1 MIMRN
6 LLIKI
11 TLNIIPSAEQSM
23 PKLLIKLKKN
33 KTQTKIKKPN
43 FYEVIL
49 LNDDFTTMEFVVKVL
64 QLFFNMTK
72 LTANKIMLKI
82 HNEGSAVCGVYPY
95 EVAETKVIQVINFA
109 KQNQYPLKCIMKK
122 SN

>member
-1 MIMRN
+1 
-6 LLIKI
+6 
-11 TLNIIPSAEQSM
+11 M
-23 PKLLIKLKKN
+23 PKVLIKLKKN
-33 KTQTKIKKPN
+33 KTQVKIKRPD

-72 LTANKIMLKI
+72 PKANKIMLKI
-82 HNEGSAVCGVYPY
+82 HNDGSAICGVYPY
-95 EVAETKVIQVINFA
+95 EVAETKVIEVINFA

-122 SN
+122 SI

>member
-1 MIMRN
+1 
-6 LLIKI
+6 
-11 TLNIIPSAEQSM
+11 M
-23 PKLLIKLKKN
+23 PKVLIKLKKN
-33 KTQTKIKKPN
+33 KNQVKIKKPD

-72 LTANKIMLKI
+72 PKANKIMLKI
-82 HNEGSAVCGVYPY
+82 HNDGSAICGVYPY
-95 EVAETKVIQVINFA
+95 EVAETKVIEVINFA

-122 SN
+122 SI

>member
-1 MIMRN
+1 
-6 LLIKI
+6 
-11 TLNIIPSAEQSM
+11 M
-23 PKLLIKLKKN
+23 PKVLIKLKKN
-33 KTQTKIKKPN
+33 KTQVKIKKPD

-72 LTANKIMLKI
+72 SKANKIMLKI
-82 HNEGSAVCGVYPY
+82 HNDGSAICGVYTY
-95 EVAETKVIQVINFA
+95 EVAETKVIEVINFA

-122 SN
+122 SI

>member
-1 MIMRN
+1 MPKV
-6 LLIKI
+6 LIKF
-11 TLNIIPSAEQSM
+11 
-23 PKLLIKLKKN
+23 KKI
-33 KTQTKIKKPN
+33 KTQAKIKKPE

-72 LTANKIMLKI
+72 PKANKIMLKI
-82 HNEGSAVCGVYPY
+82 HNDGSAVCGVYPY
-95 EVAETKVIQVINFA
+95 EVAETKVMEVINLA

-122 SN
+122 SI

>member
-1 MIMRN
+1 MPKV
-6 LLIKI
+6 LIKF
-11 TLNIIPSAEQSM
+11 
-23 PKLLIKLKKN
+23 KKI
-33 KTQTKIKKPN
+33 KTQAKIKKPE

-72 LTANKIMLKI
+72 PKANKIMLKI
-82 HNEGSAVCGVYPY
+82 HNDGSAICGVYPY
-95 EVAETKVIQVINFA
+95 EVAETKVIEVINFA

-122 SN
+122 SI

>member
-1 MIMRN
+1 
-6 LLIKI
+6 
-11 TLNIIPSAEQSM
+11 M
-23 PKLLIKLKKN
+23 PKVLIKLKKN
-33 KTQTKIKKPN
+33 KTQVQIKKPD

-72 LTANKIMLKI
+72 PKANKIMLKI
-82 HNEGSAVCGVYPY
+82 HNDGSAICGVYPY
-95 EVAETKVIQVINFA
+95 EVAETKVIEVINFA

-122 SN
+122 SI

>member
-1 MIMRN
+1 
-6 LLIKI
+6 
-11 TLNIIPSAEQSM
+11 M
-23 PKLLIKLKKN
+23 PKVLIKLKKN
-33 KTQTKIKKPN
+33 KTLVKIKKPD

-72 LTANKIMLKI
+72 PKANKIMLKI
-82 HNEGSAVCGVYPY
+82 HNDGSAICGVYPY
-95 EVAETKVIQVINFA
+95 EVAETKVIEVINFA

-122 SN
+122 SI

>member
-1 MIMRN
+1 
-6 LLIKI
+6 
-11 TLNIIPSAEQSM
+11 M
-23 PKLLIKLKKN
+23 PKVLIKLKKI
-33 KTQTKIKKPN
+33 KSQVKIKKPD

-72 LTANKIMLKI
+72 PKANKVMLKI
-82 HNEGSAVCGVYPY
+82 HNDGSAVCGVYSY
-95 EVAETKVIQVINFA
+95 EVAETKVMEVINLA

-122 SN
+122 SI

>member
-1 MIMRN
+1 
-6 LLIKI
+6 
-11 TLNIIPSAEQSM
+11 M
-23 PKLLIKLKKN
+23 PKVLIKLKKI
-33 KTQTKIKKPN
+33 KTQAKIKKPE

-72 LTANKIMLKI
+72 PTANKIMLKI
-82 HNEGSAVCGVYPY
+82 HNDGTAVCGIYPY
-95 EVAETKVIQVINFA
+95 EVAETKVMEVINFA

-122 SN
+122 TI

>member
-1 MIMRN
+1 
-6 LLIKI
+6 
-11 TLNIIPSAEQSM
+11 M
-23 PKLLIKLKKN
+23 PKVLIKLKKN
-33 KTQTKIKKPN
+33 KTQVKIKKPD

-72 LTANKIMLKI
+72 PKANKVMLKI
-82 HNEGSAVCGVYPY
+82 HNDGSAVCGVYPY
-95 EVAETKVIQVINFA
+95 EVAETKVIEVINLA

-122 SN
+122 SI

>member
-1 MIMRN
+1 MPKVLIRFKK
-6 LLIKI
+6 IKI
-11 TLNIIPSAEQSM
+11 
-23 PKLLIKLKKN
+23 
-33 KTQTKIKKPN
+33 QTKIKKPD

-72 LTANKIMLKI
+72 PTANNIMLKI
-82 HNEGSAVCGVYPY
+82 HNDGSAVCGVYPF
-95 EVAETKVIQVINFA
+95 EVAETKVKEVINFS

-122 SN
+122 SI

>member
-1 MIMRN
+1 
-6 LLIKI
+6 
-11 TLNIIPSAEQSM
+11 M
-23 PKLLIKLKKN
+23 PKVIIKLKKI
-33 KTQTKIKKPN
+33 KTQAKIKKPE

-72 LTANKIMLKI
+72 PTANNIMLKI
-82 HNEGSAVCGVYPY
+82 HNDGSAVCGVYPY
-95 EVAETKVIQVINFA
+95 EVAETKVMEVINFA

-122 SN
+122 TI

>member
-1 MIMRN
+1 
-6 LLIKI
+6 
-11 TLNIIPSAEQSM
+11 M
-23 PKLLIKLKKN
+23 PKVLIKLKKN
-33 KTQTKIKKPN
+33 KTQVKIKKPD

-72 LTANKIMLKI
+72 PKANKVMLKI
-82 HNEGSAVCGVYPY
+82 HNDGSAVCGVYPY
-95 EVAETKVIQVINFA
+95 EVAETKVMEVINFA

-122 SN
+122 FI

>member
-1 MIMRN
+1 MSKV
-6 LLIKI
+6 LIKF
-11 TLNIIPSAEQSM
+11 
-23 PKLLIKLKKN
+23 KKI
-33 KTQTKIKKPN
+33 KTQAKIKKPE

-72 LTANKIMLKI
+72 PKANKVMLKI
-82 HNEGSAVCGVYPY
+82 HNDGSAVCGVYPY
-95 EVAETKVIQVINFA
+95 EVAETKVMEVINFA

-122 SN
+122 SI